1 MRLTGY
7 QTYAR
12 LHRTKRALIDLP
24 PSGDAGDA
32 LVGVA
37 MGGIAVALLFLSL
50 AGLL

>member
-1 MRLTGY
+1 MRMIGY

-12 LHRTKRALIDLP
+12 LHRVRRTLADLP

-37 MGGIAVALLFLSL
+37 MGGIAVALLVLTL